1 MLSNK
6 LANILALF
14 DVITKLPTLANL
26 RDCDKVWADY
36 ELVMVGIGAVP
47 DPRWYWMGHLTVSNP
62 SQGLSNTDGM
72 SVLVWQYWLAYT
84 TAINHA
90 PALEARVP
98 YKLIRAQAERDLN
111 RAFQRHTGEF
121 NLLGIL
127 RDYVSWS
134 QEHRFMS
141 RDFIR
146 MFNGMYRMINKEH
159 TFNHP
164 DFRNTPDGAFSFS
177 AEFIKQ
183 YYHNRLESNETEALA
198 RTIESVGLASVAHP
212 INRGD
217 NVGRALLVLRKLIEL
232 GAPSCSSVYSVYQDY
247 CQVYGL
253 VIMDDTAFTREYMS
267 LTLRQLV
274 SMHIAPLELPF
285 WLAVTLYDGHIY
297 LQPEQDLDIT
307 LNEAT
312 DALVTAFGRSDGVG
326 RRHTMFVLKALITHM
341 AN

>member
-6 LANILALF
+6 LESTLTLF
-14 DVITKLPTLANL
+14 DAITKLPTLANCP
-26 RDCDKVWADY
+26 DYTKAWADY
-36 ELVMVGIGAVP
+36 SMVMSIIGVEP
-47 DPRWYWMGHLTVSNP
+47 DPQWFGVGYLVAIKRQLIEAKLGE
-62 SQGLSNTDGM
+62 M
-72 SVLVWQYWLAYT
+72 SLLAWQYWIAYV

-98 YKLIRAQAERDLN
+98 YKLICAQAEHDLK
-111 RAFQRHTGEF
+111 RIFHQSSGEI
-121 NLLGIL
+121 NLLDLLG
-127 RDYVSWS
+127 DYVKYS

-146 MFNGMYRMINKEH
+146 MFNGMYRMINKGH
-159 TFNHP
+159 TFDHP

-183 YYHNRLESNETEALA
+183 YYQNRLWSKEIEALA

-232 GAPSCSSVYSVYQDY
+232 GAPSCSNAYSVYQDY
-247 CQVYGL
+247 CQTYGL
-253 VIMDDTAFTREYMS
+253 VIMDDITFTHEYMS
-267 LTLRQLV
+267 LALRNLE
-274 SMHIAPLELPF
+274 SMRIAPLTLPF
-285 WLAVTLYDGHIY
+285 WLAVALYDGRIY

-307 LNEAT
+307 IDEAT
-312 DALVTAFGRSDGVG
+312 DALVTAFGRSNGMG
-326 RRHTMFVLKALITHM
+326 RRQAMFVLQSLLKHI